1 MSKKKT
7 GDTSNN
13 ETTLEAD
20 DDNIVDPNLEP
31 QADDFEEEAGFEF
44 DSSLLLEGIKLV
56 DLAPDFV
63 RPEGFLMVPRLNK
76 KTGEVSPMTTTFV
89 GILHDIIP
97 WKDNRGKERLWF
109 AFEATA
115 AVPGTF
121 LTGKDEKNVEF
132 KKPIEKGARVGIS
145 GSGAINALKTK
156 RGHFVALHWTG
167 NKVTVKNGDMWEVKA
182 KISEKPVIE
191 INGPSTTSQGRES

>member
-1 MSKKKT
+1 MSKKNKDN
-7 GDTSNN
+7 GGENI
-13 ETTLEAD
+13 TTDSLQPDE
-20 DDNIVDPNLEP
+20 DNIVDPNLDP
-31 QADDFEEEAGFEF
+31 QADDFDDEEGFEF
-44 DSSLLLEGIKLV
+44 DASLLLQGVKLV

-76 KTGEVSPMTTTFV
+76 KTGEVRPMSTTFV

-115 AVPGTF
+115 EVPGTMM
-121 LTGKDEKNVEF
+121 TGKDEQNRDFTKAVVA
-132 KKPIEKGARVGIS
+132 GTRVGVS
-145 GSGAINALKTK
+145 GSGAINALKNK
-156 RGHFVALHWTG
+156 KGHFVALHWTG

-182 KISEKPVIE
+182 KVSEKPVIE
-191 INGPSTTSQGRES
+191 VKEA